1 MHNHPHASM
10 AFVAERQNRFAAQAA
25 RDAAVRAARD
35 ARRDARRNEQRR
47 AGPRRAAFRRSA
59 VPG

>member
-10 AFVAERQNRFAAQAA
+10 AFAAERQNRFAAQAA

-35 ARRDARRNEQRR
+35 SRRQARRHEARKFQPYRN
-47 AGPRRAAFRRSA
+47 AFRRSA